1 MLESKKY
8 RSIRNTVDFLFHL
21 LARIEV
27 SGTENIPG
35 EGPLIIAIN
44 HISRLDSALIGI
56 TATRHIYAFAASKY
70 KSYPLFRWI
79 LEAAGAIW
87 VRRTDFDREALLKA
101 IELLRQGETLGIA
114 PEGTRSRTGA
124 LQQGKPGVAFLAART
139 GATIVPVGIT
149 GTQHMLRDFKRLRRM
164 RVRIVYGKPFRL
176 PKEGRLSSEELQKAT
191 ALIMSRIAALLPPEY
206 QGVYAEAVA
215 NEPTGEALP

>member
-1 MLESKKY
+1 MLESRKY
-8 RSIRNTVDFLFHL
+8 RSIRNAVGFLFHM

-27 SGTENIPG
+27 EGTKNIPA
-35 EGPLIIAIN
+35 EGPVIIALN
-44 HISRLDSALIGI
+44 HISRLDSALLGI

-79 LEAAGAIW
+79 LEAAGAVW
-87 VRRTDFDREALLKA
+87 VRRADFDREALLKA

-139 GATIVPVGIT
+139 GAMIVPVGIT
-149 GTQHMLRDFKRLRRM
+149 GTQNMLRDFKRLRRM
-164 RVRIVYGKPFRL
+164 RVRIVYGEPFRL
-176 PKEGRLSSEELQKAT
+176 PKEGRLSSEEQQEAT
-191 ALIMSRIAALLPPEY
+191 TLIMCRIAALLPHEY
-206 QGVYAEAVA
+206 QGAYAEMAA
-215 NEPTGEALP
+215 RERAGAAPE

>member
-1 MLESKKY
+1 MAESRKY
-8 RSIRNTVDFLFHL
+8 RSIRAIVDFLFHL

-27 SGTENIPG
+27 VGAENVPQEGT
-35 EGPLIIAIN
+35 LIIAIN
-44 HISRLDSALIGI
+44 HVSRLDSALIGI
-56 TATRHIYAFAASKY
+56 TTSRHIYAFAAAKY
-70 KSYPLFRWI
+70 KSCPLFRWI

-124 LQQGKPGVAFLAART
+124 LQQGKAGVAFLAART
-139 GATIVPVGIT
+139 GATILPVGIT

-164 RVRIVYGKPFRL
+164 RVRVVYGEPFRL
-176 PKEGRLSSEELQKAT
+176 PKEGRLTSEELQAAT
-191 ALIMSRIAALLPPEY
+191 TLIMRRIAALLPLEY
-206 QGVYAEAVA
+206 QGFYAGDEDHFT
-215 NEPTGEALP
+215 E